1 MRYPIIGFFCGFF
14 LLGTIFVSPVFARS
28 EAKKLYETAEEKYSK
43 GEVDEAI
50 SDLENALEIDTN
62 FRKAEDLLL
71 KILTTVSTEYYAKGD
86 YERAFPYLTKANNLV
101 PENAKIK
108 YMYEIVSK
116 ELKAKE
122 AKKKAAELE
131 AQSKAEEERREA
143 ELEARKKEKEV
154 LERKRQEEEKRE
166 REVEDRKRKE
176 EKEKEKAQFETKVK
190 TEREQ
195 ADRLLL
201 ARKEELAKATTKYE
215 EIRKRLKQTILFGI
229 IGISLSFLLAI
240 FLIFIIFTHSD
251 RRFQRRWKGESDR
264 QDEFRQRVEKIL
276 LENQERILG
285 LLEKQSRSFIGEA
298 KKIVVEGPGGRREI
312 ITDINPH
319 IRARA
324 DGVELIES
332 TVDDPDVG
340 ERLLKPFLEDRES
353 RIRGN
358 AVKALYKFNKEKA
371 MVILTD
377 MCKSND
383 QWMRLSGAW
392 ALGEI
397 SSQTAAEILLSLLQD
412 PWEFVRKRAAKS
424 LEKILAQ
431 RKEKIE
437 GNLLERIEAA
447 VKEVKK

>member
-14 LLGTIFVSPVFARS
+14 LVCTVFVSPIFARS

-50 SDLENALEIDTN
+50 YDLEDALQIDTN
-62 FRKAEDLLL
+62 FKKAKDLLL

-116 ELKAKE
+116 ELKARE
-122 AKKKAAELE
+122 AEKKAAALE
-131 AQSKAEEERREA
+131 AQSKAEAERRQA
-143 ELEARKKEKEV
+143 EFEARKKEEEV
-154 LERKRQEEEKRE
+154 LGRKRQEEEKRE
-166 REVEDRKRKE
+166 RELEDKKRKE
-176 EKEKEKAQFETKVK
+176 EKEKEKTQFEAKVK

-195 ADRLLL
+195 AEKILL
-201 ARKEELAKATTKYE
+201 ARKEEVAKATTKYE

-229 IGISLSFLLAI
+229 MGISLSFLVAI

-276 LENQERILG
+276 LGNQERILG
-285 LLEKQSRSFIGEA
+285 LLEKQSRAFIGES

-324 DGVELIES
+324 DGVELIEA
-332 TVDDPDVG
+332 TVDDPVVG

-353 RIRGN
+353 RIKAN
-358 AVKALYKFNKEKA
+358 AVKALYKFNREKA
-371 MVILTD
+371 MVILTE

-397 SSQTAAEILLSLLQD
+397 GSQTAAEILLSLLQD
-412 PWEFVRKRAAKS
+412 PWEFVRERAAKS
-424 LEKILAQ
+424 LQKIVIEK
-431 RKEKIE
+431 KEKIE
-437 GNLLERIEAA
+437 GNLLEKIEAA
-447 VKEVKK
+447 LKEVKK